1 MAIYSITMLGNAR
14 GRIRGA
20 VPARTAGAISSAPA
34 ILRPISRDP
43 QKVTA
48 VASSPQNS
56 TRANDEATC
65 GSGRRR
71 PK

>member
-48 VASSPQNS
+48 VASSQHS
-56 TRANDEATC
+56 TLANDEATC